1 MHVQVKCLDVG
12 EVLFATGSYD
22 RTAKVWRR
30 DTWECLHVLAMHQV
44 SGGWKRIKWSLK
56 YVQMPFQDS
65 VWDLRLKGDCR
76 YNNKK

>member
-1 MHVQVKCLDVG
+1 MG

-44 SGGWKRIKWSLK
+44 RGDGWKRTK
-56 YVQMPFQDS
+56 YTVFKNTYCINAFS
-65 VWDLRLKGDCR
+65 GLRLGPEAQGR
-76 YNNKK
+76 LQV